1 MKKAKMYLWLV
12 LALTAMPGLGGAAAG
27 FAADP
32 VVLKV
37 SIETNPGQARN
48 KACEHWGELVKKYSD
63 GRLLLEIYHS
73 GLLGTTSEAMEGL
86 ELGTLDLTVQ
96 GSGLVGGTVPAFNI
110 IYLAYR
116 WASQEHLEKFLET
129 QQFQD
134 TMVKP
139 LADHSIEYITSW
151 ESSPR
156 HLMTKDRVVTKA
168 ADVKG
173 MTLRVPGAAATIAA
187 WEAMGCTTFSMP
199 PTELY
204 AALKQGIV
212 EAVEQPIEAL
222 NGMSAPEVCKELSL
236 TAHVRDAHVVLLSS
250 LTRRKLSDEQY
261 EILVRAAM
269 ETKAW
274 AADRALSD
282 EAALIEEFKTK
293 FGVKVTE
300 PDIQS
305 FSSATADVVKRFTEQ
320 LSPGLDDFIRSLI

>member
-1 MKKAKMYLWLV
+1 MKKMSLWLV
-12 LALTAMPGLGGAAAG
+12 LALTALLCLGAPAAS

-37 SIETNPGQARN
+37 SLETNPGQARN
-48 KACEHWGELVKKYSD
+48 NASDHWAELVDKYSN
-63 GRLLLEIYHS
+63 GSLKLEIFPS

-86 ELGTLDLTVQ
+86 ELGTLDATVQ

-116 WASQEHLEKFLET
+116 WESQEHLEKFLAT
-129 QQFQD
+129 DKFQE

-139 LADHSIEYITSW
+139 LAAHNIEYITSW

-156 HLMTKDRVVTKA
+156 HLMTISRVVNKA

-187 WEAMGCTTFSMP
+187 WEALGCTTFSMP

-204 AALKQGIV
+204 SALKQGIV

-222 NGMSAPEVCKELSL
+222 NGMSAPEVCKELSM

-250 LTRRKLSDEQY
+250 LSRKKLSDEQY

-274 AADRALSD
+274 AAERALSD
-282 EAALIEEFKTK
+282 EAALIEMFKTK
-293 FGVKVTE
+293 YGVKVTT
-300 PDIQS
+300 PDVKT
-305 FSSATADVVKRFTEQ
+305 FSDATAEVVKQFTEE
-320 LSPGLDDFIRSLI
+320 LSPGMDEFIRSLI